1 MPTMTVKKIIIP
13 AAGFATRFLPLGQIV
28 PKHFLPLVN
37 EPMIDYIIKE
47 AKDSDIEQIILVLS
61 ESKNGKNIL
70 TDYYKPSPA
79 LENLLS
85 QKKQTALL
93 EKLKNKTKGFEN
105 ILFSLVA
112 QKIPKGD
119 GDAVLKAKR
128 LVNKDGFAV
137 SFCDDIFQGETPA
150 LEQLKKVFDTSQKS
164 VIGLKQVSGDKI
176 SQYGC
181 CKVEKIANRL
191 YKIKEIVEKPA
202 VDKAPSDLAV
212 CGRYIFTPEF
222 FPYLEK
228 APLTKNGELILAEA
242 IKAMLEDGKI
252 IYGWEIE
259 GQWLECGKMED
270 WLSSNLILS
279 LGHPEY
285 GEKLKDLAK
294 KILSQK
300 N

>member
-1 MPTMTVKKIIIP
+1 MPTMTVKNIIIP
-13 AAGFATRFLPLGQIV
+13 AAGFGTRFLPLSRIV
-28 PKHFLPLVN
+28 AKHFLALAD

-47 AKDSDIEQIILVLS
+47 AKDSAIEQIIFILS
-61 ESKNGKNIL
+61 ENKNGKNPLI
-70 TDYYKPSPA
+70 DYYKPSPT

-85 QKKQTALL
+85 QKKQTVLL
-93 EKLKNKTKGFEN
+93 EKLKNKVKNFEK
-105 ILFSLVA
+105 ISFSA
-112 QKIPKGD
+112 ITQKIPKGD
-119 GDAVLKAKR
+119 GDAILKAKR

-137 SFCDDIFQGETPA
+137 AFCDDIFQSEIPA
-150 LEQLKKVFDTSQKS
+150 TEQLKKVFDTSQKT

-176 SQYGC
+176 SHYGC
-181 CKVEKIANRL
+181 CRVEKIANRL

-202 VDKAPSDLAV
+202 LDKAPSDLAF
-212 CGRYIFTPEF
+212 CGRYIFTPEI

-228 APLTKNGELILAEA
+228 APLTKNNELILAEA
-242 IKAMLEDGKI
+242 VKAMLEDGKI

-270 WLSSNLILS
+270 WLHSNLILS

-285 GEKLKDLAK
+285 GEKLRDLAK